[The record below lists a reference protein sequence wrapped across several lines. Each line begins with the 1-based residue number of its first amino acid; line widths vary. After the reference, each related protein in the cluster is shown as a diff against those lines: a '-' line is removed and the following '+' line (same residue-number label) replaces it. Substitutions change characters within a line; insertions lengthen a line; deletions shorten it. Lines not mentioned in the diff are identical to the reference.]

1 MNSKTYTLYLGTPS
15 PFPVLGK
22 VQPHLTQS
30 NGLMFDGQD
39 YLSFNVMN
47 QAATSDILTFGDQFT
62 IEMWLRFTEPQVSQ
76 TYTFFQKLWTF
87 GKELVVF
94 QYYLTP
100 ENTFVVEVN
109 KTVVL
114 SMRDAYDGQ
123 GGWTYLGVS
132 LYSGLYYTL
141 DG

>member
-1 MNSKTYTLYLGTPS
+1 
-15 PFPVLGK
+15 
-22 VQPHLTQS
+22 
-30 NGLMFDGQD
+30 MFDGQD

-47 QAATSDILTFGDQFT
+47 QASVGTSDILSFGDQFT
-62 IEMWLRFTEPQVSQ
+62 VEMWIRFTELEVSQ
-76 TYTFFQKLWTF
+76 TYTFFEKLWTF
-87 GKELVVF
+87 GAELVVF

-114 SMRDAYDGQ
+114 TMRDAYDGSVLTQ
-123 GGWTYLGVS
+123 GWTFLGVS